1 MYDKSQLMRGTLE
14 GCILQILSR
23 ETTYGYQIVTS
34 LTEYGFEDI
43 KEGTI
48 YPLLV
53 RLEKKNYI
61 SSTLRPSPLG
71 PRRKYYR
78 RRTYLSAWIYKLLE
92 SGAEISK

>member
-53 RLEKKNYI
+53 RLEKKNKLVQLCVRLLLDQGANTI
-61 SSTLRPSPLG
+61 PL
-71 PRRKYYR
+71 PTKD
-78 RRTYLSAWIYKLLE
+78 LPICMDL
-92 SGAEISK
+92 

>member
-14 GCILQILSR
+14 GCILQILYR

-61 SSTLRPSPLG
+61 SSTLRPSPL
-71 PRRKYYR
+71 RHQ
-78 RRTYLSAWIYKLLE
+78 
-92 SGAEISK
+92 GANTIPLPTKDLPICMDL